1 MQQRPR
7 VLSGIQPTAGSFHL
21 GNYLGAV
28 RQWVALQESHDAFY
42 MVVDLHAITVP
53 QDPAELRSNTR
64 IAAAQ
69 LLAAGLDPERCTLFV
84 QSHVPE
90 HAQLAWVMNCLT
102 GFGEASRMTQF
113 KDKSAKQG
121 ADRTSVGLF
130 TYPVLQ
136 VADILLYQAH
146 QVPVGEDQR
155 QHIELTRDLAER
167 FNTRYGDTFTIPA
180 PYILKETAKIYD
192 LQDPSAKMSKSA
204 ASPKGL
210 INLLDDPKVSAKK
223 VKSAVTDT
231 DTVIRYDAE
240 NKPGVSNLLTIY
252 STLTGAS
259 IAELEQKYEGKMY
272 GALKTDLAE
281 VMVDFVT
288 PFRDRTQE
296 YLDDPETLDSI
307 LAKGAE
313 KARAVAAETLATTYD
328 RLGFLPAKH

>member
-1 MQQRPR
+1 MQHRPR